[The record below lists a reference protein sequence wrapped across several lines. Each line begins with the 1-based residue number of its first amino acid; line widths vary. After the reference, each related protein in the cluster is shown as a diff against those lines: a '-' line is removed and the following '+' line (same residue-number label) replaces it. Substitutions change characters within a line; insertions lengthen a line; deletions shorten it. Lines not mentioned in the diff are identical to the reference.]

1 VSLESM
7 AQNIVYGL
15 FIGGIYGIAAV
26 GLSLAFGVMNVLNI
40 AHGELLMFG
49 GYISFWLFSLLGI
62 DPFVSLIICIPA
74 LFGIGLLLD
83 RLVYRHVARL
93 RGEAKIKNSLL
104 ISFGLVLILQN
115 VAIRLFTADE
125 RTIQVSYLGQG
136 INLFGIALPYARLM
150 SLVIALITILALHL
164 FLQRTDPGKA
174 IRATAEDW
182 EAAELSGI
190 NVPRVYMLT
199 FALGA
204 ALAGIA
210 GTLVSVTASVSSSI
224 GLDWTLKALIVVVL
238 AGTGSIIGAFPAG
251 LLLGLVE
258 ALSSIFINASYRE
271 LVGLVIFLLVLLIRP
286 QGLFGSREAA

>member
-1 VSLESM
+1 MSLESM

-15 FIGGIYGIAAV
+15 FVGGIYGIAAV
-26 GLSLAFGVMNVLNI
+26 GLSLSFGVMNVLNI

-62 DPFVSLIICIPA
+62 DPFVSLLVCIPA
-74 LFGIGLLLD
+74 LFLIGLLLD

-115 VAIRLFTADE
+115 LAIRLFTADE
-125 RTIQVSYLGQG
+125 RTTQVSYIGQG
-136 INLFGIALPYARLM
+136 LNLFGIALPYTRLL
-150 SLVIALITILALHL
+150 SLGIALITILALHL

-210 GTLVSVTASVSSSI
+210 GTLVSVTASVAPSI
-224 GLDWTLKALIVVVL
+224 GLEWTLKALIVVVL

-258 ALSSIFINASYRE
+258 ALSGIFINASYRE
-271 LVGLVIFLLVLLIRP
+271 LVGLIIFLLVLLIRP
-286 QGLFGSREAA
+286 QGLFGSQEAT

>member
-1 VSLESM
+1 MSLGSL
-7 AQNIVYGL
+7 AQNIAYGL
-15 FIGGIYGIAAV
+15 FVGGIYGIAAV
-26 GLSLAFGVMNVLNI
+26 GLALAFGVMNVLNI

-49 GYISFWLFSLLGI
+49 GYISFWLFSWLGI
-62 DPFVSLIICIPA
+62 DPFISLVVCVP
-74 LFGIGLLLD
+74 LMFVIGLLLD

-93 RGEAKIKNSLL
+93 SGEAKIKNSLL

-125 RTIQVSYLGQG
+125 RSIQVPYGGQG
-136 INLFGIALPYARLM
+136 INLFGVALPYTRL
-150 SLVIALITILALHL
+150 LGLAIALVTIVALHF
-164 FLQRTDPGKA
+164 FLRRTDPGKA

-182 EAAELSGI
+182 EAAELSGV

-210 GTLVSVTASVSSSI
+210 GTLVSVTASITPSI

-258 ALSSIFINASYRE
+258 ALSGVFIDASYRE

-286 QGLFGSREAA
+286 QGLFGQQSA

>member
-1 VSLESM
+1 M

-62 DPFVSLIICIPA
+62 DPFVSLIVCIPA

-115 VAIRLFTADE
+115 VAIRLFSADE

-136 INLFGIALPYARLM
+136 INLFGIALPYTRLM
-150 SLVIALITILALHL
+150 GLAIALITILALHL

-210 GTLVSVTASVSSSI
+210 GTLVSITASVAPSI

-258 ALSSIFINASYRE
+258 ALSSIFIGASYRE
-271 LVGLVIFLLVLLIRP
+271 VVGLVIFLLVLLIRP
-286 QGLFGSREAA
+286 QGLFGSQGAT

>member
-1 VSLESM
+1 M
-7 AQNIVYGL
+7 FGL
-15 FIGGIYGIAAV
+15 FVGSIYGIAAV
-26 GLSLAFGVMNVLNI
+26 GLALAFGVMNVLNI

-62 DPFVSLIICIPA
+62 DPFISLVICVPA
-74 LFGIGLLLD
+74 LFAIGLLLD

-93 RGEAKIKNSLL
+93 TGEAKFKNSLL
-104 ISFGLVLILQN
+104 ISFGMVLILQN
-115 VAIRLFTADE
+115 LALQLFTADE
-125 RTIQVSYLGQG
+125 RTIQVSYTGQG
-136 INLFGIALPYARLM
+136 LNLFGVALPYTRLL
-150 SLVIALITILALHL
+150 SLGIALVTIVTLHL
-164 FLQRTDPGKA
+164 FLQRTYPGKA

-190 NVPRVYMLT
+190 NVQRVYMMT

-204 ALAGIA
+204 ALAGVA
-210 GTLVSVTASVSSSI
+210 GTLVSITASIAPSI

-258 ALSSIFINASYRE
+258 ALSGFFIDASYRE

-286 QGLFGSREAA
+286 QGLFGSQGA

>member
-1 VSLESM
+1 MSLESM

-26 GLSLAFGVMNVLNI
+26 GLALAFGVMNVLNI

-62 DPFVSLIICIPA
+62 DPFVSLIICVPA
-74 LFGIGLLLD
+74 LFLIGLLLD

-125 RTIQVSYLGQG
+125 RTIQVSYIGQG
-136 INLFGIALPYARLM
+136 INLFGIALPYTRLM
-150 SLVIALITILALHL
+150 GVVIALVTILALHL

-210 GTLVSVTASVSSSI
+210 GTLVSITSSVAPSI

-258 ALSSIFINASYRE
+258 ALSSIFISASYRE
-271 LVGLVIFLLVLLIRP
+271 VVGLVIFLLVLLIRP
-286 QGLFGSREAA
+286 QGLFGSQRAA

>member
-1 VSLESM
+1 MSLESI
-7 AQNIVYGL
+7 AQNIIYGL

-26 GLSLAFGVMNVLNI
+26 GLSLSFGVMNVLNI

-62 DPFVSLIICIPA
+62 DPFVSLIVCIPA
-74 LFGIGLLLD
+74 LFLIGLLLD

-115 VAIRLFTADE
+115 LAIRLFTADE
-125 RTIQVSYLGQG
+125 RTTQVSYIGQG
-136 INLFGIALPYARLM
+136 LNLFGIALPYTRLL
-150 SLVIALITILALHL
+150 SLGIALITILALHL

-210 GTLVSVTASVSSSI
+210 GTLVSVTASIAPSI

-258 ALSSIFINASYRE
+258 ALSGIFINASYRE

-286 QGLFGSREAA
+286 QGLFGSQRAT

>member
-1 VSLESM
+1 VSVESI

-15 FIGGIYGIAAV
+15 FVGGIYGIAAV
-26 GLSLAFGVMNVLNI
+26 GLALAFGVMNVLNI

-49 GYISFWLFSLLGI
+49 GYISFWLFSVLGI
-62 DPFVSLIICIPA
+62 DPFVSLVVCIPA

-125 RTIQVSYLGQG
+125 RTTQVSYFGQG
-136 INLFGIALPYARLM
+136 INLFGIALPYTRLM
-150 SLVIALITILALHL
+150 GLVIALVTILALHL
-164 FLQRTDPGKA
+164 FLQRTDAGKA

-182 EAAELSGI
+182 EAAELAGI
-190 NVPRVYMLT
+190 NVQRVYMLT

-210 GTLVSVTASVSSSI
+210 GTLVSITSSIAPSI

-258 ALSSIFINASYRE
+258 ALSSIFISASYRE
-271 LVGLVIFLLVLLIRP
+271 VVGLVIFLLVLLIRP
-286 QGLFGSREAA
+286 QGLFGSRETA

>member
-1 VSLESM
+1 MSLESV
-7 AQNIVYGL
+7 AQNIAFGL
-15 FIGGIYGIAAV
+15 FVGGIYGIAAI
-26 GLSLAFGVMNVLNI
+26 GLALAFGVMNVLNI

-74 LFGIGLLLD
+74 LFLIGLLLD

-93 RGEAKIKNSLL
+93 TGEAKIKNSLL
-104 ISFGLVLILQN
+104 ISFGMVLILQN
-115 VAIRLFTADE
+115 LAIRLFTADE
-125 RTIQVSYLGQG
+125 RTIQVSYVGQG
-136 INLFGIALPYARLM
+136 INLLGVALPYTRFMGLA
-150 SLVIALITILALHL
+150 IALVTIVALHF
-164 FLQRTDPGKA
+164 FLQRTYPGKA

-190 NVPRVYMLT
+190 SVQRVYMLT

-210 GTLVSVTASVSSSI
+210 GTLVSVTASITPSI

-238 AGTGSIIGAFPAG
+238 AGTGSIMGAFPAG

-258 ALSSIFINASYRE
+258 ALSGIFINASYRE

-286 QGLFGSREAA
+286 QGLFGRA

>member
-1 VSLESM
+1 M

-62 DPFVSLIICIPA
+62 DPFVSLIVCIPA

-115 VAIRLFTADE
+115 VAIRLFSADE

-136 INLFGIALPYARLM
+136 INLFGIALPYTRLM
-150 SLVIALITILALHL
+150 GLAIALITILALHL

-210 GTLVSVTASVSSSI
+210 GTLVSITASVAPSI

-251 LLLGLVE
+251 LLLGLAE
-258 ALSSIFINASYRE
+258 ALSSIFIGASYRE
-271 LVGLVIFLLVLLIRP
+271 VVGLVIFLLVLLIRP
-286 QGLFGSREAA
+286 QGLFGSQGAT

>member
-1 VSLESM
+1 MSLESI
-7 AQNIVYGL
+7 AQNLVYGL

-26 GLSLAFGVMNVLNI
+26 GLSLSFGVMNVLNI

-62 DPFVSLIICIPA
+62 DPFVSLLVCIPA

-115 VAIRLFTADE
+115 LAIRLFTADE
-125 RTIQVSYLGQG
+125 RTTQVAYIGQG
-136 INLFGIALPYARLM
+136 LNLFGIALPYTRLL
-150 SLVIALITILALHL
+150 SLGIALITILALHL

-190 NVPRVYMLT
+190 NVPRVYMFT

-210 GTLVSVTASVSSSI
+210 GTLVSVTTSVAPSI

-258 ALSSIFINASYRE
+258 ALSGIFINASYRE
-271 LVGLVIFLLVLLIRP
+271 LVGLIIFLLVLLIRP
-286 QGLFGSREAA
+286 QGLFGSREAT

>member
-1 VSLESM
+1 MSFTSV

-15 FIGGIYGIAAV
+15 FVGGIYGIAAV
-26 GLSLAFGVMNVLNI
+26 GLALAFGVMNVLNI
-40 AHGELLMFG
+40 AHGELLMIG
-49 GYISFWLFSLLGI
+49 GYISFWLFSLWGI
-62 DPFVSLIICIPA
+62 DPFVSLIVCIPVM
-74 LFGIGLLLD
+74 FVIGLILD

-93 RGEAKIKNSLL
+93 TGETKIKNSLL
-104 ISFGLVLILQN
+104 ISFGMVLILQN
-115 VAIRLFTADE
+115 LALRFFTADE
-125 RTIQVSYLGQG
+125 RTIQVSYGGTGL
-136 INLFGIALPYARLM
+136 NVFGVALPYTRLL
-150 SLVIALITILALHL
+150 SLLIALVAIVALHF

-190 NVPRVYMLT
+190 SVQRVYMMT

-210 GTLVSVTASVSSSI
+210 GTLVSVTVSVTPSI

-258 ALSSIFINASYRE
+258 ALSGVFLGASYRE

-286 QGLFGSREAA
+286 QGLFGPQGA

>member
-1 VSLESM
+1 
-7 AQNIVYGL
+7 
-15 FIGGIYGIAAV
+15 
-26 GLSLAFGVMNVLNI
+26 
-40 AHGELLMFG
+40 
-49 GYISFWLFSLLGI
+49 
-62 DPFVSLIICIPA
+62 
-74 LFGIGLLLD
+74 
-83 RLVYRHVARL
+83 
-93 RGEAKIKNSLL
+93 L

-125 RTIQVSYLGQG
+125 RTIQVSYIGQG
-136 INLFGIALPYARLM
+136 INLFGIALPYTRLM
-150 SLVIALITILALHL
+150 GVVIALVTILALHL

-210 GTLVSVTASVSSSI
+210 GTLVSVTSSVAPSI

-258 ALSSIFINASYRE
+258 ALSSIFISASYRE
-271 LVGLVIFLLVLLIRP
+271 VVGLVIFLLVLLIRP

>member
-1 VSLESM
+1 VSFESA
-7 AQNIVYGL
+7 AQNIVFGL
-15 FIGGIYGIAAV
+15 FVGGIYGIAAI
-26 GLSLAFGVMNVLNI
+26 GLALAFGVMNVLNI

-62 DPFVSLIICIPA
+62 DPFISLIICVPA

-93 RGEAKIKNSLL
+93 TGETKIKNSLL
-104 ISFGLVLILQN
+104 ISFGMVLILQN
-115 VAIRLFTADE
+115 LAIRLFTADE
-125 RTIQVSYLGQG
+125 RTVQVSYGGDGITLLGV
-136 INLFGIALPYARLM
+136 ALPYTRL
-150 SLVIALITILALHL
+150 LGLLIALITIVTLHF
-164 FLQRTDPGKA
+164 FLHRTDPGKA

-190 NVPRVYMLT
+190 SVQRVYMLT

-210 GTLVSVTASVSSSI
+210 GTLVSVTSSITPAI

-238 AGTGSIIGAFPAG
+238 AGTGSIMGAFPAG

-258 ALSSIFINASYRE
+258 ALSGAFIDASYRE

-286 QGLFGSREAA
+286 QGLFGRA

>member
-1 VSLESM
+1 MSFTSV

-15 FIGGIYGIAAV
+15 FVGGIYGIAAV
-26 GLSLAFGVMNVLNI
+26 GLALAFGVMNVLNI
-40 AHGELLMFG
+40 AHGELLMIG

-62 DPFVSLIICIPA
+62 DPFVSLIVCIPA
-74 LFGIGLLLD
+74 MFVIGLILD

-93 RGEAKIKNSLL
+93 TGETRIKNSLL
-104 ISFGLVLILQN
+104 ISFGMVLILQN
-115 VAIRLFTADE
+115 LALRFFTADE
-125 RTIQVSYLGQG
+125 RTIQVSYGGTGL
-136 INLFGIALPYARLM
+136 NVFGVALPYTRLL
-150 SLVIALITILALHL
+150 SLLIALVAIVALHF

-190 NVPRVYMLT
+190 SVQRVYMMT

-210 GTLVSVTASVSSSI
+210 GTLVSVTVSVTPSI

-258 ALSSIFINASYRE
+258 ALSGVFIGATYRE
-271 LVGLVIFLLVLLIRP
+271 LVGLVIFLLVLVIRP
-286 QGLFGSREAA
+286 QGLFGPQGA

>member
-1 VSLESM
+1 M

-15 FIGGIYGIAAV
+15 FVGGIYGIAAV
-26 GLSLAFGVMNVLNI
+26 GLALAFGVMNVLNI

-62 DPFVSLIICIPA
+62 DPFVSLIVCIPA
-74 LFGIGLLLD
+74 LFLIGLLLD

-125 RTIQVSYLGQG
+125 RTIQVSYIGQG
-136 INLFGIALPYARLM
+136 INLFGVALPYTRL
-150 SLVIALITILALHL
+150 LGLAIALVTILALHL
-164 FLQRTDPGKA
+164 FLQRTYPGKA

-210 GTLVSVTASVSSSI
+210 GTLVSVTSSVAPSI

-258 ALSSIFINASYRE
+258 ALSSIFISASYRE
-271 LVGLVIFLLVLLIRP
+271 VVGLVIFLLVLLIRP

>member
-1 VSLESM
+1 M

-15 FIGGIYGIAAV
+15 FVGGIYGIAAV
-26 GLSLAFGVMNVLNI
+26 GLALAFGVMNVLNI

-74 LFGIGLLLD
+74 LFLIGLLLD

-125 RTIQVSYLGQG
+125 RTTQVSYIGQG
-136 INLFGIALPYARLM
+136 INLFGIALPYTRLM
-150 SLVIALITILALHL
+150 GLVIALVTILALHL
-164 FLQRTDPGKA
+164 FLQRTDSGKA

-210 GTLVSVTASVSSSI
+210 GTLVSVTSSVAPSI

-258 ALSSIFINASYRE
+258 ALSSIFISASYRE
-271 LVGLVIFLLVLLIRP
+271 VVGLVIFLLVLLIRP

>member
-1 VSLESM
+1 MSLGSL
-7 AQNIVYGL
+7 AQNIAYGL
-15 FIGGIYGIAAV
+15 FVGGIYGIAAV
-26 GLSLAFGVMNVLNI
+26 GLALAFGVMNVLNI

-49 GYISFWLFSLLGI
+49 GYISFWLFSWLGI
-62 DPFVSLIICIPA
+62 DPFISLVVCVP
-74 LFGIGLLLD
+74 LMFVIGLLLD

-125 RTIQVSYLGQG
+125 RSIQVPYGGQG
-136 INLFGIALPYARLM
+136 INLLGVALPYTRLWG
-150 SLVIALITILALHL
+150 LAIALVTIVALHL
-164 FLQRTDPGKA
+164 FLRRTDPGKA

-210 GTLVSVTASVSSSI
+210 GTLVSVTASITPSI

-258 ALSSIFINASYRE
+258 ALSGVFIDASYRE

-286 QGLFGSREAA
+286 QGLFGQQSA

>member
-1 VSLESM
+1 M

-15 FIGGIYGIAAV
+15 FVGGIYGIAAV
-26 GLSLAFGVMNVLNI
+26 GLALAFGVMNVLNI

-49 GYISFWLFSLLGI
+49 GYISFWLFSVLGI
-62 DPFVSLIICIPA
+62 DPFVSLVVCIPA

-125 RTIQVSYLGQG
+125 RTTQVSYFGQG
-136 INLFGIALPYARLM
+136 INLFGIALPYTRLM
-150 SLVIALITILALHL
+150 GLVIALVTILALHL
-164 FLQRTDPGKA
+164 FLQRTDAGKA

-182 EAAELSGI
+182 EAAELAGI
-190 NVPRVYMLT
+190 NVQRVYMLT

-210 GTLVSVTASVSSSI
+210 GTLVSVTSSIAPSI

-258 ALSSIFINASYRE
+258 ALSSIFISASYRE
-271 LVGLVIFLLVLLIRP
+271 VVGLVIFLLVLLIRP
-286 QGLFGSREAA
+286 QGLFGSRETA

>member
-1 VSLESM
+1 MSFASA
-7 AQNIVYGL
+7 AQNIVFGL
-15 FIGGIYGIAAV
+15 FVGGIYGIAAV
-26 GLSLAFGVMNVLNI
+26 GLALAFGVMNVLNI
-40 AHGELLMFG
+40 AHGELLMIG

-62 DPFVSLIICIPA
+62 DPFVSLIICVPA
-74 LFGIGLLLD
+74 MFVVGLILD

-93 RGEAKIKNSLL
+93 QGEAKIKNSLL
-104 ISFGLVLILQN
+104 ISFGMVLILQN
-115 VAIRLFTADE
+115 LALRLFTADE
-125 RTIQVSYLGQG
+125 RTVQVSYGG
-136 INLFGIALPYARLM
+136 TGFNAFGVALPYTRLL
-150 SLVIALITILALHL
+150 SLVIALIAIVALHF
-164 FLQRTDPGKA
+164 FLRRTYPGKA

-190 NVPRVYMLT
+190 NVQRVYMMT

-210 GTLVSVTASVSSSI
+210 GTLVSVTASVAPSI

-258 ALSSIFINASYRE
+258 ALSGIFIDASYRE

-286 QGLFGSREAA
+286 QGLFGSQGA